1 MFKPHRRELALFA
14 IALGAVAVAGC
25 TRSASTPVTG
35 GLGSATPAALTGQ
48 QATMEAVRAALLT
61 QTAQALA
68 RSTIALPTTAPTN
81 VPTISLATAT
91 PPPGSTPLPFA
102 SATPTGGAGCPY
114 TYIVEPDDTGLF
126 RIAIDLGY
134 DPEFWI
140 KIAEANNLTEPWLV
154 YPGDELTIP
163 CP

>member
-1 MFKPHRRELALFA
+1 MFKLHLRK
-14 IALGAVAVAGC
+14 IALAAMASGALVVVGC

-35 GLGSATPAALTGQ
+35 GTSATPAALTGQ

-68 RSTIALPTTAPTN
+68 RATIALPTN
-81 VPTISLATAT
+81 VPTIALATAT
-91 PPPGSTPLPFA
+91 PQPGTTALPLG

-114 TYIVEPDDTGLF
+114 TYVVQPSDSGLF

-134 DPEFWI
+134 DPDFWI

>member
-1 MFKPHRRELALFA
+1 MFKLHLRK
-14 IALGAVAVAGC
+14 IALVAMASGALVVVGC

-35 GLGSATPAALTGQ
+35 GTAATPAALTGQ

-61 QTAQALA
+61 QTAQAMA
-68 RSTIALPTTAPTN
+68 RATIALPTTFPTN
-81 VPTISLATAT
+81 VPTIALATAT
-91 PPPGSTPLPFA
+91 PRPGTTALPLG

-114 TYIVEPDDTGLF
+114 TYVVQPGDTGLF

-134 DPEFWI
+134 DADFWI

-154 YPGDELTIP
+154 YPGDELIIP

>member
-1 MFKPHRRELALFA
+1 MFKLHLRK
-14 IALGAVAVAGC
+14 IALAAMASGALVIVGC

-35 GLGSATPAALTGQ
+35 GTSATPAALTGQ

-61 QTAQALA
+61 QTAQAMA
-68 RSTIALPTTAPTN
+68 RATIALPTNVPTN
-81 VPTISLATAT
+81 VPTIALATAT
-91 PPPGSTPLPFA
+91 PRPGTTALPLGSP
-102 SATPTGGAGCPY
+102 TPTGGAGCPY
-114 TYIVEPDDTGLF
+114 TYVVQPSDTGLF

-134 DPEFWI
+134 DPDFWI

>member
-1 MFKPHRRELALFA
+1 MFKLHLRK
-14 IALGAVAVAGC
+14 IALAAMASGALVVVGC

-35 GLGSATPAALTGQ
+35 GTSATPAALTGQ

-68 RSTIALPTTAPTN
+68 RATIALPTN
-81 VPTISLATAT
+81 VPTIALATAT
-91 PPPGSTPLPFA
+91 PQPGTTALPLG

-114 TYIVEPDDTGLF
+114 TYVVQPSDTGLF

-134 DPEFWI
+134 DPDFWI